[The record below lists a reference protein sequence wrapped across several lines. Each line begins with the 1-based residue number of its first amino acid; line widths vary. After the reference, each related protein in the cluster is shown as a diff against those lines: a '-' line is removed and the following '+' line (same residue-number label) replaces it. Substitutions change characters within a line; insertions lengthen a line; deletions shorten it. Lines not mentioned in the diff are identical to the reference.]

1 MKALG
6 ATAIHILEE
15 RQRCCLGQESSSLAP
30 PMLMVLLLQ
39 CLQRFPPG
47 FRIDPQTPSLHLHL
61 LPRWLS
67 FISSNTTCSSCPQD
81 LCTCCARCVKYSPPH
96 FSRLKPAQPLSLSLH
111 LLREALAPHLDQA
124 TSPHRALS
132 SPPSLWFHNPP
143 QYITT
148 ELFPIVFLRSTRAGT
163 VSILFS
169 GASPE
174 LSTMQEFH
182 R

>member
-6 ATAIHILEE
+6 ATAIHILEK

-81 LCTCCARCVKYSPPH
+81 LCTCCAHCVKYSP
-96 FSRLKPAQPLSLSLH
+96 LTSLGSNLHSLCHSAFTCSERPLH
-111 LLREALAPHLDQA
+111 LTSIRPHRPTELPPHLLCCGFTIHLNISRQNYF
-124 TSPHRALS
+124 L
-132 SPPSLWFHNPP
+132 
-143 QYITT
+143 
-148 ELFPIVFLRSTRAGT
+148 LFF
-163 VSILFS
+163 
-169 GASPE
+169 
-174 LSTMQEFH
+174 
-182 R
+182 